1 LATENVREDWA
12 GFRPAGKSAELQA
25 DRLCAAPRIANY
37 AMNGTVPT
45 ESIGGVEVAG
55 GARPKDHAIVRI
67 HLLGPMQATTYLG
80 SNILPHGSRARA
92 LLGYLCLAA
101 GVHVSR
107 ATLSGLLWDRVSE
120 RSARANLRQALRELS
135 STFGKLSHELI
146 ISGRDILRLNIDLCW
161 IDALAVLELEP
172 ANVSAPDRDLK
183 ALCRGELLA
192 GLDGVSASFDRWL
205 LSERTRIAERLE
217 LLLRGE
223 LERSGRK
230 SRAAQDLNRMLTE
243 IHERLEVLRA
253 AARRSGGAQRKE
265 SLHPKQEFDAVDR
278 NNHLT
283 TVPPAGQLADQG
295 PLAGRDRLR
304 VGVLPF
310 LAHGSERDE
319 GDLAFSLSQEIAA
332 GLARFRWFDVIAP
345 IALQPTPSIRFID
358 EHQLRVRGL
367 DYAVDGSILSDGTKI
382 RISVRLMDLSEHVRP
397 AWSESFELAR
407 DELHRLDE
415 LVITRI
421 VSRID
426 PVIIFIEGRPKRR
439 AHYGATGLLLL
450 AMPMVFSMERTKYE
464 KAGELISRAIEID
477 PDNSMAAAWMAH
489 WHLFYVGQ
497 GWAKDNEQAL
507 ATVREHALRAIQLD
521 PDNAEALG
529 IYAHCCAYGDKDFDT
544 ALHCFDQALRLNPSL
559 AFIWAF
565 SALTYCYIGEPKMAL
580 QRLERYR
587 ELAPTHSY
595 TSYFEN
601 VFTIA
606 YTFSGDYER
615 AIMVGRRVVK
625 ANPNFVA
632 GYKPLI
638 ASLGHLGQRDEAKLY
653 IAKLLALEPDFTVE
667 SFGRHYPL
675 KKVSDRRRYM
685 KGLLLAGVPAR

>member
-1 LATENVREDWA
+1 MNDAVRTEGMNARQA
-12 GFRPAGKSAELQA
+12 ASA
-25 DRLCAAPRIANY
+25 
-37 AMNGTVPT
+37 
-45 ESIGGVEVAG
+45 
-55 GARPKDHAIVRI
+55 ARPKDRAIVRI

-92 LLGYLCLAA
+92 LLGYLCLAG

-107 ATLSGLLWDRVSE
+107 ARLSGLLWDRVSE

-135 STFGKLSHELI
+135 STFGKFSDELI

-161 IDALAVLELEP
+161 IDALALLELEP
-172 ANVSAPDRDLK
+172 TNASAPDRDLK
-183 ALCRGELLA
+183 VLCRGELLPE
-192 GLDGVSASFDRWL
+192 LDGVSASFDHWL

-223 LERSGRK
+223 LERTGRRG
-230 SRAAQDLNRMLTE
+230 RAAQDLNRVLAETR
-243 IHERLEVLRA
+243 ERLEVLRA
-253 AARRSGGAQRKE
+253 ATRRSEGTRRKE
-265 SLHPKQEFDAVDR
+265 APAPNRAFDALHR
-278 NNHLT
+278 NEHST
-283 TVPPAGQLADQG
+283 AAPPVGQLAGQG
-295 PLAGRDRLR
+295 PLPGRDRLR

-382 RISVRLMDLSEHVRP
+382 RISVRLMDLSEHVRS

-426 PVIIFIEGRPKRR
+426 PVIILIEGRPKRR
-439 AHYGATGLLLL
+439 AQHGATGLLLL
-450 AMPMVFSMERTKYE
+450 AMPMVFSMERAKYE

-497 GWAKDNEQAL
+497 GWAKDNEQTL
-507 ATVREHALRAIQLD
+507 ARVREHALRAIQLD

-544 ALHCFDQALRLNPSL
+544 ALHYFDQALRLNPSL

-587 ELAPTHSY
+587 ELAPIHSY

-606 YTFSGDYER
+606 YTFNGDYAR
-615 AIMVGRRVVK
+615 AVMIGRRVVK

-653 IAKLLALEPDFTVE
+653 ISKLLALEPDFTVE

-685 KGLLLAGVPAR
+685 KGLLLAGVPER